1 MHDKFNRL
9 GNMSYN
15 KYKDKLLIL
24 SLNVTAEQLENKE
37 INNQVTSISNF
48 LQNLEGPVLSYS
60 RKKLGEIP
68 ENFQELEFNSEMKS
82 QYFDYYTW
90 ENQK

>member
-37 INNQVTSISNF
+37 INN
-48 LQNLEGPVLSYS
+48 
-60 RKKLGEIP
+60 
-68 ENFQELEFNSEMKS
+68 
-82 QYFDYYTW
+82 
-90 ENQK
+90 